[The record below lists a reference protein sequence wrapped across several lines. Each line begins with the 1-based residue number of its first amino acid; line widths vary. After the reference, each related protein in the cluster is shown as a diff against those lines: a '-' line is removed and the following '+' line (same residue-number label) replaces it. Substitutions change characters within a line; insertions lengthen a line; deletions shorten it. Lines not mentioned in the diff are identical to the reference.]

1 MNFDE
6 KYNKILSKIDSLIN
20 EDYNPKNIKKYLES
34 YKIENKIEERNQK
47 KKNELIL
54 INKENNS
61 PINHEEKR
69 KKTVGLKEIREHC
82 LKIDK
87 MKIERIANNEIK
99 KMKMKDQENEYISK
113 MEKDFNINIKKFSIS
128 KNLEQE
134 ENEKKKLLVDK
145 SLKIRE
151 FSKLVHK
158 LNFEKIKNQKNEKNK
173 FEIEYRNHSSDGR
186 IRKNNLIPIKKNNN
200 EKKININNKNDKNIK
215 KNSKEKIKLPFIPKK
230 PRNKTENENKRINK
244 QIEKE
249 KDNRYNIDKRKPL
262 DVKPDYLHQNNLQ
275 IFPVSKQKIYEKKQK
290 ISSQEQYID
299 NINKLKMQAEK
310 YEDEAKKEEL
320 LIKVNGGRKYNAQ
333 KCAKVSSL
341 LYDSIS
347 TKLALLKQINS
358 ELHNK

>member
-1 MNFDE
+1 
-6 KYNKILSKIDSLIN
+6 
-20 EDYNPKNIKKYLES
+20 
-34 YKIENKIEERNQK
+34 
-47 KKNELIL
+47 
-54 INKENNS
+54 
-61 PINHEEKR
+61 
-69 KKTVGLKEIREHC
+69 
-82 LKIDK
+82 
-87 MKIERIANNEIK
+87 MK
-99 KMKMKDQENEYISK
+99 
-113 MEKDFNINIKKFSIS
+113 
-128 KNLEQE
+128 
-134 ENEKKKLLVDK
+134 KKKLLVDK

-215 KNSKEKIKLPFIPKK
+215 NSKEKIKLPFIPKK

-290 ISSQEQYID
+290 FSTQEQYID

-347 TKLALLKQINS
+347 TKLALLKQMNS
-358 ELHNK
+358 ELNDK